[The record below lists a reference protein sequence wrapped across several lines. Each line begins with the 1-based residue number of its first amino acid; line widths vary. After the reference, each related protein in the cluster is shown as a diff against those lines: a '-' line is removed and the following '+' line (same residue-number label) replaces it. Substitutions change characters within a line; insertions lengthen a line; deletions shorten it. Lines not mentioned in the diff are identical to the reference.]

1 MFKKSHQFSVVTTV
15 LPNSGTARVIPKLLA
30 TQGSNALTWKARGTL
45 LQDNWWQRWVPPIS
59 PAKSMT
65 QMLVPDDE
73 VSRLVSTIVEEGKLH
88 QQATGA
94 VYSTPCDHIYFG
106 SQFQAWPAREG
117 AAISNESHSLTE
129 NLSIIYCIV
138 GHNLSD
144 KVSRAAINA
153 GAHGPIVYYSEGRGL
168 RDRLGWLRI
177 TKEHEKEV
185 LMVLADES
193 NAEEIFDAM
202 AKAGQLHLPG
212 RGFMYRMAIEK
223 GMFNLPARVSHHHY
237 EANMQ
242 QIINAIDHLNGHSHW
257 RDQTVFNV
265 GGEGRGV
272 GIEPLNQPAQTLAE
286 QWSLSAIIT
295 REHANA
301 LMDVMLDA
309 GAPGLNITYA
319 RFNCLSPASQS
330 PAHASQTSA
339 QVNDEYGMLRC
350 ITAED
355 NCEAICNT
363 VDEQAEKLGFSDMC
377 MFVNRV
383 AKVATYVPGRVDYRE
398 PLANAS

>member
-1 MFKKSHQFSVVTTV
+1 MFKNTHQYSVVTTV
-15 LPNSGTARVIPKLLA
+15 LPNSSTARVTPQLLRE
-30 TQGSNALTWKARGTL
+30 QGSSALTWKARGTL
-45 LQDNWWQRWVPPIS
+45 LHDSWWQRWVPPIS

-65 QMLVPDDE
+65 QMLVPDEE

-88 QQATGA
+88 KQATGA
-94 VYSTPCDHIYFG
+94 VYSTPCEHVYFG
-106 SQFQAWPAREG
+106 SAFKTWPLREG
-117 AAISNESHSLTE
+117 AGVLNSDHSLTE

-185 LMVLADES
+185 LMVIADES
-193 NAEEIFDAM
+193 NADEIFDAM

-212 RGFMYRMAIEK
+212 RGFMYRMAIDK

-242 QIINAIDHLNGHSHW
+242 QIIHAIDHLNGHTHW
-257 RDQTVFNV
+257 RDQTVFDV

-272 GIEPLNQPAQTLAE
+272 GLDHLKSAAPQLSHQVA
-286 QWSLSAIIT
+286 LSAIIARPHT
-295 REHANA
+295 AA

-309 GAPGLNITYA
+309 GAPGLNLTYG
-319 RFNCLSPASQS
+319 RFVAASQ
-330 PAHASQTSA
+330 A
-339 QVNDEYGMLRC
+339 QADPLSGATVNDEYGMLRC
-350 ITAED
+350 ITDEQTSQ
-355 NCEAICNT
+355 AICGT
-363 VDEQAEKLGFSDMC
+363 VDDEAERLGFSDMC
-377 MFVNRV
+377 MFVNSV
-383 AKVATYVPGRVDYRE
+383 PKVATYVPGKTDYRDAE
-398 PLANAS
+398 AQSAA